1 LTIEGA
7 VPKFLNEESAM
18 PTMNVSLTEEIADF
32 VEDEV
37 ASGDY
42 VSASEV
48 VREALRIMK
57 HDRETEAVK
66 LALLQREVG
75 RGLAEAGKGAFSN
88 RTVREIFDA
97 VGDEPS
103 A

>member
-1 LTIEGA
+1 M
-7 VPKFLNEESAM
+7 PNFSSRRKAM

-75 RGLAEAGKGAFSN
+75 RGLAEAEKGAFSN